1 MRRERNG
8 SRPALIGVTPKQ
20 RLLRLLWLDG
30 PSLRHRSRLNGLLS
44 ACFGALLI
52 VTAGAGYALAR
63 GAIIRIET
71 NMEFHAAR
79 LHDDP
84 QIPPMN
90 QNIVNTIQLLRITPE
105 HIHGIMR
112 GLFLII
118 AASGCGFLYQG
129 VVFLRI
135 YREFGD
141 GR

>member
-1 MRRERNG
+1 MTRKE
-8 SRPALIGVTPKQ
+8 
-20 RLLRLLWLDG
+20 RLLKLLWLDG
-30 PSLRHRSRLNGLLS
+30 PSLRHRSRINGMASL
-44 ACFGALLI
+44 AFGALLI
-52 VTAGAGYALAR
+52 VTAGVGYALSR
-63 GAIIRIET
+63 GAIMRIHA
-71 NMEFHAAR
+71 NIEFHAAR
-79 LHDDP
+79 LYNDP

-90 QNIVNTIQLLRITPE
+90 QNIVNTVQLLKITPE

-135 YREFGD
+135 YRVFGD

>member
-1 MRRERNG
+1 MRRERNAP
-8 SRPALIGVTPKQ
+8 RPALIGVTAKG
-20 RLLRLLWLDG
+20 RLLKLLWLDG
-30 PSLRHRSRLNGLLS
+30 PSLRHRSRLNGVLS
-44 ACFGALLI
+44 LGFGALLI
-52 VTAGAGYALAR
+52 ATAVVGYALTR
-63 GAIIRIET
+63 GAIIRIEA

-112 GLFLII
+112 GLFLIV
-118 AASGCGFLYQG
+118 AASGCGFVYQG